1 MDDDLRE
8 TSASLA
14 TLLIAGLAI
23 IILLLW
29 VTSAGSSQVCLTK
42 KEARVLWPKQH
53 IYWYSKDHCW
63 SNRRGPPRGLKFDPV
78 FSHINAQAEDN
89 KKPRQKPAE
98 VKILPADEFN
108 EIDAAADSDTY
119 FRAEP
124 FPLFGSLVV
133 QENFEMEWKIR
144 IEGHLR

>member
-23 IILLLW
+23 AILLLW
-29 VTSAGSSQVCLTK
+29 VTSAGAEVCLTK
-42 KEARVLWPKQH
+42 KQARELWPRQH
-53 IYWYSKDHCW
+53 LYWYSKDHCW

-78 FSHINAQAEDN
+78 FSSSAQAQDD

-144 IEGHLR
+144 IEGHLHP